1 MIKSELKELIKTH
14 LGYPMVKVELS
25 DSQLDVA
32 INKARSEYIKWAIGN
47 VTQEVFITMMLSGG
61 QSNYELPSGVTEVIS
76 MTDLASSGVGGINT
90 LFTIE
95 NYLYNKGM
103 LGFLEHGGFSI
114 IDYHLALDYLNT
126 LDKYTADKYMWHYHR
141 YNNILSLNPTPPND
155 EVMTIE
161 TSGGEITVNSPG
173 WIMLKTYMLE
183 GSILSNNPDSLN
195 EFLYEETWIQDY
207 SLAICKMILGET
219 RRKFANFSSIGNTGI
234 SLDGDS
240 LLSEGKEEKERLEEK
255 LKEEENFE
263 GSYITFG

>member
-1 MIKSELKELIKTH
+1 MTKTELKELIKTH
-14 LGYPMVKVELS
+14 LGYPMVKVELD

-47 VTQEVFITMMLSGG
+47 ATQEVYMTMMLSGG
-61 QSNYELPSGVTEVIS
+61 QSNYELPSGVTEVIE

-103 LGFLEHGGFSI
+103 LGFLERGGYSV
-114 IDYHLALDYLNT
+114 IDFHLALDYMNT
-126 LDKYTADKYMWHYHR
+126 LDRYTANKYSWHYHR
-141 YNNILSLNPTPPND
+141 YNNTLSIHPTPPID
-155 EVMTIE
+155 ETLTVE
-161 TSGGEITVNSPG
+161 LSGESVTVNSPG

-183 GSILSNNPDSLN
+183 GSILGDSIN
-195 EFLYEETWIQDY
+195 EFLYDETWIQDY

-219 RRKFANFSSIGNTGI
+219 RRKFANFNSIGNTGI

-240 LLSEGKEEKERLEEK
+240 LMSEGKEEKERLEEK
-255 LKEEENFE
+255 LREEENFE
-263 GSYITFG
+263 GGYITFG

>member
-1 MIKSELKELIKTH
+1 
-14 LGYPMVKVELS
+14 
-25 DSQLDVA
+25 
-32 INKARSEYIKWAIGN
+32 
-47 VTQEVFITMMLSGG
+47 MLSGG

-161 TSGGEITVNSPG
+161 TSGGEVTVNSPG
-173 WIMLKTYMLE
+173 
-183 GSILSNNPDSLN
+183 
-195 EFLYEETWIQDY
+195 
-207 SLAICKMILGET
+207 
-219 RRKFANFSSIGNTGI
+219 
-234 SLDGDS
+234 
-240 LLSEGKEEKERLEEK
+240 
-255 LKEEENFE
+255 
-263 GSYITFG
+263 